1 MASKAVTNLLDLYH
15 ADIEVRSPWLQF
27 WQRIYDLHSPNRADF
42 TEDHG
47 KGQSRVSEIYDST
60 PRLSAR
66 SLRTSIGSLLHDK
79 SSQWFWMTVDDDDLM
94 DDDEIKL
101 HLEVVRRRMWKAVY
115 DVRSRFVQRSGE
127 VDGDLVLAGIGY
139 LWIGMNEAQSGLS
152 FKSYHP
158 AKATIREDAD
168 GVINATN
175 LTSHFTASQAVKK
188 YGLENVGKLTQEAF
202 DGTAKDRAKKFEF
215 VQMIMPREDHEV
227 RRFGNQN
234 MPYSSVTLDID
245 SEKIIKEGGF
255 REFPLAI
262 PRWETSPDEVYTRG
276 PAAYAAP
283 DGRTLNAMTKT
294 LLVGGQMAVDPPK
307 WATSDGVLS
316 PFRTFPGGL
325 TIIDGEAAKEMRGPP
340 IGQLDLTGNIP
351 LGREMQQDYRNNVEK
366 AFMKDIFRLP
376 TQGPEMTAAE
386 IFERKEEYLREIG
399 PVSGRL
405 GADYMGHTTMRVYA
419 LMERAGAFPPKP
431 EKLEGVPIEFEY
443 INPAEI
449 AKRQLDAAGFSRAME
464 VIAPAVEFYPDVLDN
479 FNFDAVAR
487 DSPQY
492 TGMPQRWINDQ
503 EGVDETREK
512 RAKQR
517 EAQQQ
522 AEAADQGAGTVEKLG
537 RAAAS
542 AASAGLSP
550 DAAQ

>member
-1 MASKAVTNLLDLYH
+1 MALTAVQNLLDLFH
-15 ADIEVRSPWLQF
+15 ADVAARSPWMDF
-27 WQRIYDLHSPNRADF
+27 WQRLYDLHLPNRADF
-42 TEDHG
+42 TSDYG
-47 KGQSRVSEIYDST
+47 KGQSRVAEIYDST

-79 SSQWFWMTVDDDDLM
+79 SSHWFWMTVDDDDLM
-94 DDDEIKL
+94 DDDEVKL
-101 HLEVVRRRMWKAVY
+101 YLEILRRRMWKAIY

-127 VDGDLVLAGIGY
+127 VDSDLVVAGIGY
-139 LWIGMNEAQSGLS
+139 LWIGMNEAQTGLS

-158 AKATIREDAD
+158 ANATIREDAD
-168 GVINATN
+168 GVINAAN
-175 LTSHFTASQAVKK
+175 LIENYTAKQAVKK
-188 YGLENVGKLTQEAF
+188 WGLNNVGKLTQEAF
-202 DGTAKDRAKKFEF
+202 NGTAKDRAKKFEF
-215 VQMIMPREDHEV
+215 VQMIMPREDHEI

-234 MPYSSVTLDID
+234 MPFSSVTLDIK
-245 SEKIIKEGGF
+245 SEHIIKEGGF

-262 PRWETSPDEVYTRG
+262 PRWETSPGELYARG

-283 DGRTLNAMTKT
+283 DGRTLQSMTKT

-307 WATSDGVLS
+307 WATGDGVLS

-340 IGQLDLTGNIP
+340 IGQLDLAGNIP
-351 LGREMQQDYRNNVEK
+351 LGREMQQDYRDNVEK

-386 IFERKEEYLREIG
+386 IFERKDEYLREIG

-405 GADYMGHTTMRVYA
+405 GADYMGHSTMRVHA
-419 LMERAGAFPPKP
+419 LMDRAGAFPPKP
-431 EKLEGVPIEFEY
+431 EKLDGVPIEFEY

-464 VIAPAVEFYPDVLDN
+464 VIGPAVEFAPEVLDN

-487 DSPQY
+487 DAPQY
-492 TGMPQRWINDQ
+492 TGMPQRWITRQ
-503 EGVDETREK
+503 EDVDATREQ
-512 RAKQR
+512 RAKQQ
-517 EAQQQ
+517 EAQQA